1 MKIQNKGNNKKLVE
15 KEVQEN
21 EERKKVLISI
31 ISVIAIIAILITGKK
46 YWNEYQVKKDA
57 DQVEKMVH
65 GEEAKTEL
73 EHILKLL
80 DRKALTPEGKIKSYK
95 IDDSYT
101 MKGITEAINVKLI
114 INDDKDLTVKTA
126 LYKDSKRGALEP
138 NGILTSE
145 RLSEL
150 LSNKITG

>member
-1 MKIQNKGNNKKLVE
+1 M
-15 KEVQEN
+15 
-21 EERKKVLISI
+21 ISI
-31 ISVIAIIAILITGKK
+31 IPVIAIIVILITGKK

>member
-1 MKIQNKGNNKKLVE
+1 
-15 KEVQEN
+15 
-21 EERKKVLISI
+21 
-31 ISVIAIIAILITGKK
+31 
-46 YWNEYQVKKDA
+46 
-57 DQVEKMVH
+57 MVY
-65 GEEAKTEL
+65 GEEVKTEL

-80 DRKALTPEGKIKSYK
+80 DKKALTPEGKIKSYK

>member
-1 MKIQNKGNNKKLVE
+1 M
-15 KEVQEN
+15 
-21 EERKKVLISI
+21 ISI

-101 MKGITEAINVKLI
+101 MKGITEAVNVKLI
-114 INDDKDLTVKTA
+114 INDDKDLTVKTG
-126 LYKDSKRGALEP
+126 LYKDSKRGALEH
-138 NGILTSE
+138 GAILTSE
-145 RLSEL
+145 KLSGL
-150 LSNKITG
+150 LSDNGR

>member
-1 MKIQNKGNNKKLVE
+1 M
-15 KEVQEN
+15 
-21 EERKKVLISI
+21 ISI
-31 ISVIAIIAILITGKK
+31 ISVIVIIAILITGKK
-46 YWNEYQVKKDA
+46 YWNEYRVEKDV
-57 DQVEKMVH
+57 DQVEKMVY
-65 GEEAKTEL
+65 GEEVKTEL
-73 EHILKLL
+73 EYILKLL

>member
-1 MKIQNKGNNKKLVE
+1 M
-15 KEVQEN
+15 
-21 EERKKVLISI
+21 ISI

-65 GEEAKTEL
+65 GEEAKIEI

-114 INDDKDLTVKTA
+114 INDDKDLTVKTT
-126 LYKDSKRGALEP
+126 LYKDSKRGALEHGP
-138 NGILTSE
+138 ILTSE
-145 RLSEL
+145 KLSGL
-150 LSNKITG
+150 LSDNGR

>member
-1 MKIQNKGNNKKLVE
+1 M
-15 KEVQEN
+15 
-21 EERKKVLISI
+21 ISI

-46 YWNEYQVKKDA
+46 YWNEYQTEKDA
-57 DQVEKMVH
+57 DQVKKMVH

-101 MKGITEAINVKLI
+101 MKGITEAVNVKLI

-126 LYKDSKRGALEP
+126 LYKDSKRGALEH
-138 NGILTSE
+138 GAILTSE
-145 RLSEL
+145 KLSEL
-150 LSNKITG
+150 LSNKVTG

>member
-1 MKIQNKGNNKKLVE
+1 M
-15 KEVQEN
+15 
-21 EERKKVLISI
+21 ISI
-31 ISVIAIIAILITGKK
+31 IPVIAIIAILITGKK

-101 MKGITEAINVKLI
+101 MKGITEAVNVKLI

-145 RLSEL
+145 KLSGL
-150 LSNKITG
+150 LSDNRR

>member
-1 MKIQNKGNNKKLVE
+1 M
-15 KEVQEN
+15 
-21 EERKKVLISI
+21 KKVLISI
-31 ISVIAIIAILITGKK
+31 VSVIAILITGKK

-145 RLSEL
+145 KLSEL
-150 LSNKITG
+150 LSNKVTG

>member
-1 MKIQNKGNNKKLVE
+1 M
-15 KEVQEN
+15 
-21 EERKKVLISI
+21 KKVLISI
-31 ISVIAIIAILITGKK
+31 VSVIAILITGKK

-138 NGILTSE
+138 NAILTSE
-145 RLSEL
+145 KLSEL
-150 LSNKITG
+150 LSNKVTG

>member
-1 MKIQNKGNNKKLVE
+1 M
-15 KEVQEN
+15 
-21 EERKKVLISI
+21 
-31 ISVIAIIAILITGKK
+31 
-46 YWNEYQVKKDA
+46 KKDA

-95 IDDSYT
+95 IDEDYSRVDS
-101 MKGITEAINVKLI
+101 GDDVAIKVI

>member
-1 MKIQNKGNNKKLVE
+1 M
-15 KEVQEN
+15 
-21 EERKKVLISI
+21 ISI

-65 GEEAKTEL
+65 GEEAKIEI

-126 LYKDSKRGALEP
+126 LYKDSKRGALEH
-138 NGILTSE
+138 GAILTSE
-145 RLSEL
+145 KLSGL
-150 LSNKITG
+150 LSDNRR

>member
-1 MKIQNKGNNKKLVE
+1 M
-15 KEVQEN
+15 
-21 EERKKVLISI
+21 KKVLISI
-31 ISVIAIIAILITGKK
+31 ISVIVIIAILITGKK
-46 YWNEYQVKKDA
+46 YWNEYRVEKDV
-57 DQVEKMVH
+57 DQVEKMVY
-65 GEEAKTEL
+65 GEEVKTEL
-73 EHILKLL
+73 EYILKLL

>member
-1 MKIQNKGNNKKLVE
+1 M
-15 KEVQEN
+15 
-21 EERKKVLISI
+21 KKVLISI

-80 DRKALTPEGKIKSYK
+80 DKKALTPEGKIKSYK

-101 MKGITEAINVKLI
+101 MKGITEAVNVKLI
-114 INDDKDLTVKTA
+114 INDDKDLTVKTG
-126 LYKDSKRGALEP
+126 LYKDSKRGALEH
-138 NGILTSE
+138 GAILTSE
-145 RLSEL
+145 KLSGL
-150 LSNKITG
+150 LSDNGR

>member
-1 MKIQNKGNNKKLVE
+1 M
-15 KEVQEN
+15 
-21 EERKKVLISI
+21 ISI
-31 ISVIAIIAILITGKK
+31 ISVIVIIAILITGKK
-46 YWNEYQVKKDA
+46 YWNEYRVEKDV
-57 DQVEKMVH
+57 DQVEKMVY
-65 GEEAKTEL
+65 GEEVKTEL

-145 RLSEL
+145 KLSEL
-150 LSNKITG
+150 LSNKVTG

>member
-1 MKIQNKGNNKKLVE
+1 M
-15 KEVQEN
+15 
-21 EERKKVLISI
+21 KKVLISI
-31 ISVIAIIAILITGKK
+31 VSVIAILITGKK

-65 GEEAKTEL
+65 GEEAKTGL

-95 IDDSYT
+95 IDDSYS
-101 MKGITEAINVKLI
+101 MKGITKAINVKLI

-145 RLSEL
+145 KLSEL
-150 LSNKITG
+150 LSNKVTG

>member
-1 MKIQNKGNNKKLVE
+1 
-15 KEVQEN
+15 
-21 EERKKVLISI
+21 
-31 ISVIAIIAILITGKK
+31 
-46 YWNEYQVKKDA
+46 
-57 DQVEKMVH
+57 MVH

-101 MKGITEAINVKLI
+101 MKGITEAVNVKLI

-145 RLSEL
+145 KLSGL
-150 LSNKITG
+150 LSDNRR

>member
-46 YWNEYQVKKDA
+46 YWNEYQTEKDA
-57 DQVEKMVH
+57 DQVKKMVH

-101 MKGITEAINVKLI
+101 MKGITEAVNVKLI

-126 LYKDSKRGALEP
+126 LYKDSKRGALEH
-138 NGILTSE
+138 GAILTSE
-145 RLSEL
+145 KLSEL
-150 LSNKITG
+150 LSNKVTG

>member
-1 MKIQNKGNNKKLVE
+1 
-15 KEVQEN
+15 
-21 EERKKVLISI
+21 
-31 ISVIAIIAILITGKK
+31 
-46 YWNEYQVKKDA
+46 
-57 DQVEKMVH
+57 MVY

-101 MKGITEAINVKLI
+101 MKGITEAVNVKLI

-126 LYKDSKRGALEP
+126 LYKDSKRGALEH
-138 NGILTSE
+138 GAILTSE
-145 RLSEL
+145 KLSGL
-150 LSNKITG
+150 LSDNRR